1 MSRHHLLVSLQM
13 TSLGNW
19 GNVLQQARLRACL
32 KATLFILGGHRQC
45 SFCFPWLVLQALFFL
60 PGSHKKHLK
69 MLKFSQAVR
78 IWPDGGLPGDLFR
91 LRKVKLTGDLLPAA
105 CFADNH
111 LLLVSIDCS
120 CPALCTRDLH
130 TRQVPP
136 PCSWDPDSGIIM
148 G

>member
-1 MSRHHLLVSLQM
+1 M

-19 GNVLQQARLRACL
+19 GNVPQQARLRACL

-60 PGSHKKHLK
+60 PGSHKKHLE

-91 LRKVKLTGDLLPAA
+91 LREVKLTGDLLPAA
-105 CFADNH
+105 CFADITSFWSP
-111 LLLVSIDCS
+111 LTV
-120 CPALCTRDLH
+120 P
-130 TRQVPP
+130 VPP
-136 PCSWDPDSGIIM
+136 CAPGTCTPDRSPHPVAGTQIQ
-148 G
+148 GLLWAEW